1 MVLSVLRC
9 LLITPNKARR
19 ELIPAEGG
27 VKMKKEYSVAL
38 ATRIPVSLMA
48 ALDKAAAD
56 SGRSKAEIIVEALT
70 KHLKGAK

>member
-1 MVLSVLRC
+1 
-9 LLITPNKARR
+9 
-19 ELIPAEGG
+19 
-27 VKMKKEYSVAL
+27 MKKEYRVAL

-70 KHLKGAK
+70 KHLEKGAK

>member
-1 MVLSVLRC
+1 LKYGRNK
-9 LLITPNKARR
+9 TPPPGRLNPGRR
-19 ELIPAEGG
+19 RIN
-27 VKMKKEYSVAL
+27 MQKEYRVAL

-56 SGRSKAEIIVEALT
+56 SGRTKAEIIVEALT